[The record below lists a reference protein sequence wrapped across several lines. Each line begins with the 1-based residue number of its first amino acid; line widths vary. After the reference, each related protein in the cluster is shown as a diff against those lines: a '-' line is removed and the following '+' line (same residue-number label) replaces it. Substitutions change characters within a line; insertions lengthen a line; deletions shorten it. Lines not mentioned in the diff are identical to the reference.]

1 MPFSAVLL
9 TGLLTLVLTPG
20 ARPSNLLLRAEML
33 SLRAECSKSGLC
45 GVASATPPRR
55 LPALPLSRRAPRAR
69 DGHYSGGPPS
79 GAPAPPRRILAV
91 LEEIDRIP
99 ARPLW
104 PGFEARKVPIEIF
117 DGEHTWLAGRAR
129 APEVVY
135 SCFGGRKG
143 T

>member
-1 MPFSAVLL
+1 MPFSPALL
-9 TGLLTLVLTPG
+9 TELLTLVLSPC
-20 ARPSNLLLRAEML
+20 ARPSNLLLRAEIL

-55 LPALPLSRRAPRAR
+55 FPALPLSRRPPRAR
-69 DGHYSGGPPS
+69 DGHYSDGLPS

-117 DGEHTWLAGRAR
+117 DGEHTWLLRVTR
-129 APEVVY
+129 PPEVVY